1 MEAVT
6 TDAAGNRQFKDARP
20 GPGPKA
26 FAGVNLRR
34 HASRWRALS
43 GRAEL
48 DACTSLV
55 LTCTSECGLRRAH
68 AGLDASQHA
77 CDFQMPL
84 AQARA
89 RLHGRVLVFSNS
101 CARHRPRDG

>member
-1 MEAVT
+1 MVEAVT
-6 TDAAGNRQFKDARP
+6 TDSAGSRRFEDARP

-26 FAGVNLRR
+26 FAGVHLRR

-48 DACTSLV
+48 DACTSLL

-77 CDFQMPL
+77 CDSHMLARTGACPPARSRACFQQFVRET
-84 AQARA
+84 QAA
-89 RLHGRVLVFSNS
+89 
-101 CARHRPRDG
+101 